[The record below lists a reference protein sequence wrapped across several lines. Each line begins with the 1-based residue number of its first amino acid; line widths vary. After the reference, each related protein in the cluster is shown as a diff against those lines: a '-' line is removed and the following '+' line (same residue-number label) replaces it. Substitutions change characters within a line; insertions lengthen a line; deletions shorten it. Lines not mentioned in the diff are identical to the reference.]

1 LDDGGEF
8 KLQQNQKEDAM
19 NFEMGNKNVVAG
31 ILVLMLFLSM
41 SFFIERTSALHQF
54 HEKAAAAVVDAK
66 GTTDLL
72 DDQVVDMKRGPAYR
86 TGGIYFTNHYPNS
99 YVRVFNSGRDA
110 AYNMRWYAWW
120 FALFNIAVGAI
131 VGIQKAAG
139 AKMRSGAS
147 WLALIGL
154 VLYPLRDTLGFWGR
168 YLDPEYSAG
177 ALGPVMYPLMWI
189 GGTAMFLALLF
200 SVIVFL
206 QGTRQPALR

>member
-1 LDDGGEF
+1 MSLEI
-8 KLQQNQKEDAM
+8 
-19 NFEMGNKNVVAG
+19 GNKNVVVG
-31 ILVLMLFLSM
+31 LLVLMLYLAM

-54 HEKAAAAVVDAK
+54 HEKAAAAVVDTK
-66 GTTDLL
+66 GTADLL

-120 FALFNIAVGAI
+120 FALFNITIGVI
-131 VGIQKAAG
+131 VGIQKKAG
-139 AKMRSGAS
+139 ARLRSAAS

-168 YLDPEYSAG
+168 YLNPNYSPG
-177 ALGPVMYPLMWI
+177 TLGPVMYPLMWA

-200 SVIVFL
+200 SILVFV
-206 QGTRQPALR
+206 QGTRPPVLR

>member
-1 LDDGGEF
+1 
-8 KLQQNQKEDAM
+8 M
-19 NFEMGNKNVVAG
+19 NLAMGNKNVVVG
-31 ILVLMLFLSM
+31 LLVLMLYLSM

-54 HEKAAAAVVDAK
+54 HDKAAAAVVDTK

-86 TGGIYFTNHYPNS
+86 TGGIFFTNHYPNS

-110 AYNMRWYAWW
+110 AYNMRWYGWW
-120 FALFNIAVGAI
+120 FALFNITVGLI
-131 VGIQKAAG
+131 VGIQKNAGKKLRAA
-139 AKMRSGAS
+139 AS

-168 YLDPEYSAG
+168 YLDPKYSAG
-177 ALGPVMYPLMWI
+177 TLGPVMYPLMWI

-200 SVIVFL
+200 SILVFV
-206 QGTRQPALR
+206 QGTRQAALR